1 MSNSNELQETRD
13 FNKEMKEL
21 LKRRAEAECKNGDD
35 MLKIMSLIDSGE
47 YDKAKSRI
55 KGFAD
60 WYYKCA
66 VDTEQQ
72 ILEWGVCLR
81 EPGRRSA

>member
-21 LKRRAEAECKNGDD
+21 LKRRAEGERKNGDD

-60 WYYKCA
+60 WYHRCT

-81 EPGRRSA
+81 ESGRRSA